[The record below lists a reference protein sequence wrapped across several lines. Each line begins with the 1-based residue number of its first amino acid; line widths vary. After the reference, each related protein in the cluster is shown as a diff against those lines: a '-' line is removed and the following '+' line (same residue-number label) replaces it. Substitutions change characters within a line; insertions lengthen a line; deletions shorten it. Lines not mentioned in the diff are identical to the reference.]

1 MGLFKLFAVSAVV
14 MGIAQTLTKERI
26 FSRLRDRCGGKE
38 TWLGYLVSCPY
49 CASHYIAFVI
59 VPLTGAYYV
68 HVAPRWGVVSTVL
81 DWFLSSILVT
91 VIAAFL
97 RVVFYFV
104 DETQGLVRRRQKVV
118 DTTQEIMEE
127 KREVPRAQLPDE
139 PPLSPH

>member
-26 FSRLRDRCGGKE
+26 FSSLRDRCGGKE